1 MEIVKSPEGNYH
13 IAANKEEWFL
23 IHFFVNELNDNYDE
37 IDEFILNHFDAQDE
51 IAKIAEKINAAHIP
65 DREENYVVINAD
77 EMELFCDMMYEALIE
92 FMGKLKKFKNER
104 ELRSIFY
111 NVKKKVSDSFYT
123 REGLKHV

>member
-1 MEIVKSPEGNYH
+1 
-13 IAANKEEWFL
+13 
-23 IHFFVNELNDNYDE
+23 
-37 IDEFILNHFDAQDE
+37 
-51 IAKIAEKINAAHIP
+51 
-65 DREENYVVINAD
+65 
-77 EMELFCDMMYEALIE
+77 MMYEALIE